1 MNKRIY
7 FIDYTRGVAA
17 ILVLASH
24 ALEIFIPN
32 WIDTFQYFNIGQ
44 VGVVAFFMVSGYI
57 IPYSLDRSGSISRFI
72 LGRISRIY
80 PLYIFTG
87 VVFLIAFISGYYVPV
102 GNPDHNWIK
111 IFFLHLFFVQDL
123 PYGDKGMINF
133 VPGNWTLFIEWIWY
147 GLFVVLFYLKSHKE
161 IKKVFIGYNIFLM
174 VLICLSFFGGYRLP
188 YGRFCLIG
196 ISLSGYLFYAFQNK
210 GVTRKEFW
218 TCLISSFVIL
228 ILALYITFGY
238 FHNDT
243 FSLTCVL
250 LSWSSGIL
258 LFIFFETV
266 PFSNSW
272 LSSSLS
278 FLGKISY
285 SVYLVHPIVL
295 YSINYYFKILNP
307 FITISLCFLLS
318 ILASAI
324 TFKLVERP
332 SLKYLSGRI

>member
-1 MNKRIY
+1 MDKRID

-32 WIDTFQYFNIGQ
+32 WADTFQYFNIGQ

-57 IPYSLDRSGSISRFI
+57 IPYSLDRSGSIPKFI
-72 LGRISRIY
+72 WGRISRIY
-80 PLYIFTG
+80 PLYIFIG
-87 VVFLIAFISGYYVPV
+87 LVFLMAFISGFYVPV
-102 GNPDHNWIK
+102 GDPNHGRLK

-147 GLFVVLFYLKSHKE
+147 GLFVALFYLKSHKK
-161 IKKVFIGYNIFLM
+161 IKSVFVGYNVFLFI
-174 VLICLSFFGGYRLP
+174 LICTSYFGGYRLP

-196 ISLSGYLFYAFQNK
+196 IALTGYLFYTFHNSGISK
-210 GVTRKEFW
+210 KNFW
-218 TCLISSFVIL
+218 KFLLSSFAVL
-228 ILALYITFGY
+228 SLALYITFGY

-250 LSWSSGIL
+250 LSWTSGIL
-258 LFIFFETV
+258 LFMFFESFQIT
-266 PFSNSW
+266 N
-272 LSSSLS
+272 SSLS
-278 FLGKISY
+278 SLLSYLGKISY

-295 YSINYYFKILNP
+295 YSINYYLKDLNP
-307 FITISLCFLLS
+307 IFTISLSFLLS
-318 ILASAI
+318 ILVSAI
-324 TFKLVERP
+324 TFQLVERP
-332 SLKYLSGRI
+332 TLKYLRSKF